1 MKLGHYKIWPDNCCK
16 TWSGIC
22 CKGWPKNYCKVWFK
36 KLQKSAQ
43 KCCKES
49 KCDQYLLWILRTV
62 SIGYNFDWN
71 FGLEIVAEFGREKF
85 GREKYGREKFG
96 REMLQKLAEKSSA
109 GNVAEIGRKILLY
122 VIGKRLENLNLW
134 SVKKKHP
141 TEASTLWDASANV
154 DRDHVFC
161 RSDVDGVLSLNLLK
175 HAKLQPLV
183 GMPRQSGPRCA
194 PGKQNSNLSVDW
206 DHVVWS
212 IGVLS
217 L

>member
-1 MKLGHYKIWPDNCCK
+1 MSGKWCKIRPKMLPNLAEKFGRKLLQNSAEKSSAGKNCCK
-16 TWSGIC
+16 IQMRSI
-22 CKGWPKNYCKVWFK
+22 
-36 KLQKSAQ
+36 SAMNSQ
-43 KCCKES
+43 SSMHQPGK
-49 KCDQYLLWILRTV
+49 
-62 SIGYNFDWN
+62 
-71 FGLEIVAEFGREKF
+71 IVAKFGRKIVAKNGREKFGREKF
-85 GREKYGREKFG
+85 GREKFGREKFG
-96 REMLQKLAEKSSA
+96 RVKFGRVKF
-109 GNVAEIGRKILLY
+109 GRKCYY
-122 VIGKRLENLNLW
+122 VWSGKRLENLNLW
-134 SVKKKHP
+134 SVKKHQQKLQP
-141 TEASTLWDASANV
+141 CGMPRRNV
-154 DRDHVFC
+154 NRDHVFC

>member
-43 KCCKES
+43 QCCKES

-85 GREKYGREKFG
+85 GREKFGREKFG
-96 REMLQKLAEKSSA
+96 REKFGWEMLQKLAEKSSA
-109 GNVAEIGRKILLY
+109 GNVAEIGRKILQKSAEKCCKNWARNVAEIGWKILQKL
-122 VIGKRLENLNLW
+122 VGKRCKIWPRKSVAKFGWEKFGRKMLFNTIGKKIGKFEPVICLNI
-134 SVKKKHP
+134 
-141 TEASTLWDASANV
+141 N
-154 DRDHVFC
+154 
-161 RSDVDGVLSLNLLK
+161 RSFNLL
-175 HAKLQPLV
+175 
-183 GMPRQSGPRCA
+183 
-194 PGKQNSNLSVDW
+194 
-206 DHVVWS
+206 
-212 IGVLS
+212 
-217 L
+217 

>member
-36 KLQKSAQ
+36 KLQKLAQ

-85 GREKYGREKFG
+85 GREKFGREKFG
-96 REMLQKLAEKSSA
+96 QKMLF
-109 GNVAEIGRKILLY
+109 NT
-122 VIGKRLENLNLW
+122 IGKKIGKFEPVSLWNINRSFNLLFRGCL
-134 SVKKKHP
+134 SK
-141 TEASTLWDASANV
+141 
-154 DRDHVFC
+154 C
-161 RSDVDGVLSLNLLK
+161 RSGGFNLL
-175 HAKLQPLV
+175 LGGL
-183 GMPRQSGPRCA
+183 GRSEPRGLP
-194 PGKQNSNLSVDW
+194 
-206 DHVVWS
+206 
-212 IGVLS
+212 
-217 L
+217 